1 MPPLLEWI
9 MRAAKVF
16 SIIEAAR
23 HQIGGGF
30 INGIYRLYPICS
42 QQQRPSTAKTR
53 TTSLSSAIEEK
64 GKRGKKKSYKA
75 NRELKSFISEETM
88 LAIVHELSASNRM
101 MAAALS
107 EIARAKEI
115 PPAPVEVTDFYVDGE
130 EGDGQ

>member
-1 MPPLLEWI
+1 
-9 MRAAKVF
+9 
-16 SIIEAAR
+16 
-23 HQIGGGF
+23 
-30 INGIYRLYPICS
+30 
-42 QQQRPSTAKTR
+42 
-53 TTSLSSAIEEK
+53 
-64 GKRGKKKSYKA
+64 
-75 NRELKSFISEETM
+75 M

>member
-1 MPPLLEWI
+1 MEFTGFTPSAPSNSGPPLP
-9 MRAAKVF
+9 KP
-16 SIIEAAR
+16 AR
-23 HQIGGGF
+23 P
-30 INGIYRLYPICS
+30 LYP
-42 QQQRPSTAKTR
+42 QRSKK
-53 TTSLSSAIEEK
+53 K

-130 EGDGQ
+130 EMFYAED

>member
-1 MPPLLEWI
+1 MEFTGFTPSAPSNSGPPLP
-9 MRAAKVF
+9 KP
-16 SIIEAAR
+16 AR
-23 HQIGGGF
+23 P
-30 INGIYRLYPICS
+30 LYP
-42 QQQRPSTAKTR
+42 QRSKK
-53 TTSLSSAIEEK
+53 K

-75 NRELKSFISEETM
+75 NREETM